1 MFYPNKKILI
11 SQSLVIIFSF
21 LLIITTFL
29 QYLYS
34 QQKDIRLA
42 INNGRI
48 LVPGYFD
55 LNQSSFD
62 LYIHLHGNFDVI
74 EKNFLTEKMNGI
86 LLCLHLGSLSSPYR
100 ITFSNQKYLDSIIK
114 LSLKILYDSISEF
127 KSKDYSNLLISSF
140 SAGYGGVR
148 EILKSEKYYHKIKSI
163 ILADGLHT
171 DYILNENKKF
181 INSEQMKDFLRFAK
195 DATKFKKI
203 FIISHSE
210 IFPET
215 YSSSTE
221 TADYLLDSTNTNR
234 IFAELNW
241 GNNFIQKSYAI
252 NGNLFVYG
260 FYGNDGASHLAHL
273 QNIGLFFRKLNLK

>member
-1 MFYPNKKILI
+1 
-11 SQSLVIIFSF
+11 
-21 LLIITTFL
+21 
-29 QYLYS
+29 
-34 QQKDIRLA
+34 
-42 INNGRI
+42 
-48 LVPGYFD
+48 
-55 LNQSSFD
+55 
-62 LYIHLHGNFDVI
+62 
-74 EKNFLTEKMNGI
+74 MNRI

-100 ITFSNQKYLDSIIK
+100 IAFSNQNYLDSIIQ
-114 LSLKILYDSISEF
+114 LLLKILHDSVSQF
-127 KSKDYSNLLISSF
+127 KSKDYSNLIISSF

-148 EILKSEKYYHKIKSI
+148 EILKSERYYHKIKSI

-181 INSEQMKDFLRFAK
+181 INPEQMKDFLRFAK

-215 YSSSTE
+215 YSSTTE

-260 FYGNDGASHLAHL
+260 FYGNDGASHLTHL
-273 QNIGLFFRKLNLK
+273 QNIGLFFRKFNLK